1 MFVYTLKAT
10 TLKYIGVMTLC
21 AAAMITTVTLV
32 PATDRND
39 SVETVANVDY
49 KNVKSKEDRQEFL
62 ETLGWKILGDSETVT
77 DVIIPEEFDEIYQ
90 SYNSLQKSDGLN
102 LERYKGKKAKLYTY
116 TVTNHKDGKAMAT
129 IIVYKNR
136 VIAGDVSL
144 LTAEGSQTSRA
155 DVENQIKES

>member
-21 AAAMITTVTLV
+21 AAAMITTVALV
-32 PATDRND
+32 PTTDKTE
-39 SVETVANVDY
+39 SVQTSANVDY
-49 KNVKSKEDRQEFL
+49 KNVKGKDDRKEFL
-62 ETLGWKILGDSETVT
+62 ESLGWEILEDSETVT
-77 DVIIPEEFDEIYQ
+77 DVIIPEEFDEVYQ
-90 SYNSLQKSDGLN
+90 SYNSLQESSGLN

-144 LTAEGSQTSRA
+144 LAAEGSQTSLT
-155 DVENQIKES
+155 DTQNQM